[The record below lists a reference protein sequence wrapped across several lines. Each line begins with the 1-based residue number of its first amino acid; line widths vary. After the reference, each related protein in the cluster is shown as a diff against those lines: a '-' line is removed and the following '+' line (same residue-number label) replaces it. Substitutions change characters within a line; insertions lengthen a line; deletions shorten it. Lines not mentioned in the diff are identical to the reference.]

1 MTFFM
6 VGCNDKPDSEL
17 GHNENSETSENMK
30 DDGDAHGEEGHDEGE
45 EEGGHSEEE
54 GVVELT
60 KQQAET
66 IGLEMKP
73 LEERNLGNNIKV
85 TGALELFPQ
94 VWTALN
100 ETPRPT
106 LPEHDNNALPH
117 PTLSPF

>member
-1 MTFFM
+1 MKNIAIVSVALMTFFM

-94 VWTALN
+94 VKAN
-100 ETPRPT
+100 I
-106 LPEHDNNALPH
+106 
-117 PTLSPF
+117 